1 MTKKTTVKGLI
12 RAVYRSY
19 KISMQYA
26 PWLTS
31 IMAVTLIVTYCL
43 PLLQSKVL
51 GTIIDSLI
59 AQIQTNPL
67 QTSVGVLVITYAS
80 VWIIRDVIDEARLYI
95 DKKWSLEIEQGL
107 EIAVLQ
113 KRAELDLATHEDP
126 KFQEVFGQYTNL

>member
-1 MTKKTTVKGLI
+1 MTKKTTIKGLI
-12 RAVYRSY
+12 HAIYRSY

-43 PLLQSKVL
+43 PLLQSKIL

-80 VWIIRDVIDEARLYI
+80 V
-95 DKKWSLEIEQGL
+95 
-107 EIAVLQ
+107 
-113 KRAELDLATHEDP
+113 
-126 KFQEVFGQYTNL
+126 